1 MKRLFNKSFM
11 LIVAVMLVF
20 SLSVGLT
27 FAYFSDYKVAEGEKV
42 LTLGGQTE
50 IEEEV
55 TDNSKSVQIANTG
68 KTTVITRVGIYG
80 PNGMEIT
87 ADESLWHKDGDFY
100 YYTSP
105 LKPGDKTQAGTLVA
119 KVDKIPKDAT
129 GTEFDII
136 VVHETVQVSYDEDGN
151 INKPEGWTYAPAAGE
166 GE

>member
-27 FAYFSDYKVAEGEKV
+27 FAYFSDYKVAEGEQV

-68 KTTVITRVGIYG
+68 ITTVITRVAIYG
-80 PNGMEIT
+80 PKGMEIT
-87 ADESLWHKDGDFY
+87 VDESLWHKDGDFY

-105 LKPGDKTQAGTLVA
+105 LKPGDKTKAGTLVA
-119 KVDKIPKDAT
+119 KVDNIPKDAT

-136 VVHETVQVSYDEDGN
+136 VVHESQQATYDED
-151 INKPEGWTYAPAAGE
+151 NKIIAPKGWTYAPEAGE